1 MNAPLQ
7 TLLDPYFSRL
17 EAHFWIEGLLALTI
31 ALFAIA
37 LRRQKRM
44 FKPQGFIMLS
54 IGLILDL
61 MTPRAEPVR
70 SLTVYWRA
78 VALILVLFGVI
89 RLVVETCVVAARGRK
104 ADLSTMVA
112 EVILAALYGV
122 TALVIFRFMLGISPR
137 VLIAIP
143 AVGTLT
149 AGWILQGNFFAG
161 ILLQYRHPFVP
172 GDWVRLG
179 NHVGRVQGSGWRA
192 TRLITRANEIVQI
205 PNTLLAKELLVN
217 YSSGQPLADE
227 IFVGLG
233 YETPPEQAERTI
245 HTLVNDIPEIV
256 RSEVDV
262 WEFGESAIRYRI
274 RFWIADYSVQEQVRI
289 RINRSLWYALQRSAI
304 EIPFPTRKILAQAEH
319 APETAGQG
327 ADRATIRELRRVYL
341 LDALTDE
348 ELGVLIPTIRVRRF
362 GRGEVLIRQGET
374 GDSFYVLRR
383 GKVEVTAKGHDGVRE
398 KRIGHIEDS
407 SPESFFG
414 EIALLTGEPR
424 NATIRAASD
433 VEVWEIAHEAFARLF
448 KSKPDAGATIA
459 EVAARRFAETS
470 ERTAQP
476 QSHAAVAHR
485 SAKGVLATMRKVFDF

>member
-7 TLLDPYFSRL
+7 TLLEPYFSRL
-17 EAHFWIEGLLALTI
+17 EAHFWVEGLLALTN

-348 ELGVLIPTIRVRRF
+348 ELGVLIPTIRLRRF

-383 GKVEVTAKGHDGVRE
+383 GKVEVTARGHDGVRE

-476 QSHAAVAHR
+476 QSRAAVAHR

>member
-1 MNAPLQ
+1 M
-7 TLLDPYFSRL
+7 
-17 EAHFWIEGLLALTI
+17 LALTN

-37 LRRQKRM
+37 LRRHKRM

-54 IGLILDL
+54 VGLILDL
-61 MTPRAEPVR
+61 MTPRAEPAG
-70 SLTVYWRA
+70 SLTIYWRA
-78 VALILVLFGVI
+78 AALILVLFGVI

-122 TALVIFRFMLGISPR
+122 TALAIFRFMLGISPR

-161 ILLQYRHPFVP
+161 LLLQYRHPFVP
-172 GDWVRLG
+172 GDWIRLG

-192 TRLITRANEIVQI
+192 TRLITRANEIVQV

-217 YSSGQPLADE
+217 YSSGQPVADE

-233 YETPPEQAERTI
+233 YETPPEQVERTI
-245 HTLVNDIPEIV
+245 QTLLNDIPDIV
-256 RSEVDV
+256 RSEVDA
-262 WEFGESAIRYRI
+262 WEYGESAIRYRI

-289 RINRSLWYALQRSAI
+289 RITRSLWYALQRGAI
-304 EIPFPTRKILAQAEH
+304 EIPFPTRRIFARADR
-319 APETAGQG
+319 APETASEG
-327 ADRATIRELRRVYL
+327 AGSDTIRELRRVYL

-348 ELGVLIPTIRVRRF
+348 ELGVLVPTIRVRRF
-362 GRGEVLIRQGET
+362 GRGEVLIRQGEI

-383 GKVEVTAKGHDGVRE
+383 GKVEVTAKGGGGAKE
-398 KRIGHIEDS
+398 KRIRHIEDS

-424 NATIRAASD
+424 NATVRAASD
-433 VEVWEIAHEAFARLF
+433 VEVWEIAREAFATLF
-448 KSKPDAGATIA
+448 KSKPDAGASIA

-476 QSHAAVAHR
+476 QGQASAHR
-485 SAKGVLATMRKVFDF
+485 SAKGFLATMRKVFDF